1 MAGLDGLVWPCR
13 DTLGTLVV
21 LPGRWGSQMGTGCA
35 RTELA
40 EHTSPCLAGQGL
52 KLGLGGQNLAN
63 ELMAIN

>member
-1 MAGLDGLVWPCR
+1 MASCSCA
-13 DTLGTLVV
+13 GTPRGAPVL
-21 LPGRWGSQMGTGCA
+21 LPGHWGSQLGTGSA